1 MDIYISQ
8 LDETKKIL
16 PIIKEYNVGL
26 EVVQFA
32 SPYILDDKE
41 RYLQTYKDE
50 IKDIYGKTNISI
62 HGPYADLSV
71 GSRDKDI
78 VKVTKKR
85 LNEGYNIA
93 KELGAKKIVY
103 HNGYTPNTYTKKEWI
118 NNATIFWNDFLADKD
133 DNIDIHIENTM
144 EKDYLFIKELVD
156 NVNHKNFSICL
167 DIGHVNVFSNIS
179 VNEWLEGL
187 GDRIKHFHIHNNYGS
202 KDSHSSI
209 ESGNINI
216 IELIKYINK
225 NLKNSSISLEIVDT
239 NELINSLEILKKNDL
254 L

>member
-8 LDETKKIL
+8 LDETQKIL
-16 PIIKEYNVGL
+16 NIIKKYNVGL

-32 SPYILDDKE
+32 SPYILDDKDM
-41 RYLQTYKDE
+41 YLKTYKDE
-50 IKDIYGKTNISI
+50 IKDIYGKTNISV

-78 VKVTKKR
+78 AKVTKKR

-93 KELGAKKIVY
+93 KKLGAKKIVY
-103 HNGYTPNTYTKKEWI
+103 HNGYTPNTYTKEEWL
-118 NNATIFWNDFLADKD
+118 NNAITFWNDFLADKD

-144 EKDYLFIKELVD
+144 EEDYLFIKELVD
-156 NVNHKNFSICL
+156 NVNHKNFSVCL

-187 GDRIKHFHIHNNYGS
+187 GGRIKHFHIHNNYGL

-239 NELINSLEILKKNDL
+239 NELINSLEILKKNGL